1 MNGLKIFQ
9 DLFSAAVAM
18 GTPIL
23 FAAVGEIITEK
34 SGVQNLGLEG
44 LMYIGAITAFLSGL
58 ALTAAGVPTTLAMII
73 VIVLALIAGAL
84 FASIHAFLCL
94 NLRANQIVTS
104 LALSL
109 LGTGLAYYLGK
120 VLITD
125 ATAIL
130 NDRLTEIKLIP
141 DSFDIPFVGEVLR
154 IFLNQDLLVFLAYAT
169 VIITWFFIY
178 KTQAGLNL
186 RAIGEN
192 PGAADAVGVN
202 VKMSRFFYVM
212 LGGGL
217 TGIGGAALIISASS
231 VGQWGQGMVAGRGW
245 IAIALVIFARWNP
258 KIVIWGAYLFGVAIA
273 LTSRAQTYGWFSDI
287 FILKML
293 PYLVT
298 ILVLL
303 VTFIF
308 SKTKDI
314 GEPESLAKPYDREER

>member
-1 MNGLKIFQ
+1 MDGLRIFQ
-9 DLFSAAVAM
+9 DLFTAAVAM

-44 LMYIGAITAFLSGL
+44 MMYIGAITAFISGL
-58 ALTAAGVPTTLAMII
+58 ALTNAGVPTLPAMLI
-73 VIVLALIAGAL
+73 VILLAGIAGAL
-84 FASIHAFLCL
+84 FSAIHAYLCL
-94 NLRANQIVTS
+94 YLRANQIVTS

-109 LGTGLAYYLGK
+109 LGTGLSYYIGK

-130 NDRLTEIKLIP
+130 NNKLT
-141 DSFDIPFVGEVLR
+141 SFTFADAITVPYLGEVVR
-154 IFLNQDLLVFLAYAT
+154 IFMNQDLLVYLSYIT
-169 VIITWFFIY
+169 VVLVWFYIY

-192 PGAADAVGVN
+192 PGAADAVGIN
-202 VKMSRFFYVM
+202 VRLSRFVYVM
-212 LGGGL
+212 IGGFL
-217 TGIGGAALIISASS
+217 TGIGGASLIISASS

-258 KIVIWGAYLFGVAIA
+258 KIVIWGAYLFGVAMA
-273 LTSRAQTYGWFSDI
+273 LSSRAQTYGWFSDI
-287 FILKML
+287 FVLKML

-303 VTFIF
+303 VTFMF

-314 GEPESLAKPYDREER
+314 GEPEALSKPYDREER